1 MLIPALQLFALL
13 DACLP
18 PPTREDETPTPH
30 RETGGLPHVAILST
44 RLGNGIV
51 LAAGAHLPQPAKLFL
66 EVFLRT
72 LLRGDTATSTSPP
85 PRRLGTAEPPTLERR
100 HSQRR
105 RSETLQPPT
114 FALVKPAQCLTIN
127 VSSEHLHLI
136 LQLPSTPQM
145 DSAHTTRGIARQL
158 SSAVGCHVKFA
169 AWVLVETR
177 GAKACRTHCT
187 LPEGV
192 PAMGTAG
199 PLIFNPISASTSTS
213 PPTPSAHPRPHPST
227 HRQTGPGRGRPLCVY
242 GAHSVSCMSF
252 ARLPEGVGVMTYE

>member
-1 MLIPALQLFALL
+1 
-13 DACLP
+13 
-18 PPTREDETPTPH
+18 
-30 RETGGLPHVAILST
+30 
-44 RLGNGIV
+44 
-51 LAAGAHLPQPAKLFL
+51 
-66 EVFLRT
+66 LRT

-158 SSAVGCHVKFA
+158 SSV
-169 AWVLVETR
+169 WLT
-177 GAKACRTHCT
+177 KA
-187 LPEGV
+187 
-192 PAMGTAG
+192 TAG
-199 PLIFNPISASTSTS
+199 KGGWRGEMAAVFGCEEGGQRPGEIRPEVA
-213 PPTPSAHPRPHPST
+213 AAVAEPRE
-227 HRQTGPGRGRPLCVY
+227 R
-242 GAHSVSCMSF
+242 
-252 ARLPEGVGVMTYE
+252 